1 MAVIRGFQEEQRHLV
16 LISQHNSML
25 NLLCPAAICMNANK
39 NFVPLH
45 NDSLHVKLLPYLV
58 MMQFSV
64 EVVINNRLASP
75 SGVNAPVWEI
85 LDLLLYPLMNTDVS
99 QVWEYFLCLTK
110 QL

>member
-1 MAVIRGFQEEQRHLV
+1 
-16 LISQHNSML
+16 ML

-45 NDSLHVKLLPYLV
+45 NDSLHVKLHPLSE

-85 LDLLLYPLMNTDVS
+85 LDLATVPIDEYRCLPRMGILFVS
-99 QVWEYFLCLTK
+99 NDC
-110 QL
+110 QLW